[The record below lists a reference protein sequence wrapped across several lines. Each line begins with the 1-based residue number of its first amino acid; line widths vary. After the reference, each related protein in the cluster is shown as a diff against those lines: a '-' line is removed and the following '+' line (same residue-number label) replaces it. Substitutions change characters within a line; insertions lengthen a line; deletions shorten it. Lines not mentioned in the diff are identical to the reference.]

1 MKKQLTAIRLEIILD
16 KQVILGEFNQRCV
29 PGIRKACLLGGEKYV
44 PEVIVEGI
52 EYRDMEVVPKKDRK
66 ERSHGIS

>member
-1 MKKQLTAIRLEIILD
+1 
-16 KQVILGEFNQRCV
+16 LGEFNQRCV